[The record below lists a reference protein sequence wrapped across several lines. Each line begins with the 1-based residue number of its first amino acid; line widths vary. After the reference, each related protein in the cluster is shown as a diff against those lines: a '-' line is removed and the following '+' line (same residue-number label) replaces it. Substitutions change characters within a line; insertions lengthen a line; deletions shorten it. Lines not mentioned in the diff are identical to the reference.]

1 MTDLL
6 ALWLPILVSAVFVF
20 IASSVIHMLLGWHN
34 QDYPKMA
41 QEDRFIEALRPLGIE
56 PGDYMV
62 PRATGMK
69 EMQTPEFMEKRTK
82 GPVMVVTVMPNGPFG
97 MGRTLAWWF
106 IYSLV
111 VSLFAAYIGS
121 RALAPGTHYI
131 RVFQIVGATAFIG
144 YALALWQMSIWYA
157 RSLRTTILSN
167 VDGLIYSLLTAG
179 TFGWLWPK

>member
-6 ALWLPILVSAVFVF
+6 VLWLPILVSAVLVF
-20 IASSVIHMLLGWHN
+20 IASSVIHRVLGWHN

-41 QEDRFIEALRPLGIE
+41 QEERFMEALRPLGIE

-62 PRATGMK
+62 PRASGMQ
-69 EMQTPEFMEKRTK
+69 EMQAPEFMEKRSK
-82 GPVMVVTVMPNGPFG
+82 GPVMVVTVMPNGPWG
-97 MGRTLAWWF
+97 MGRMLVWWF
-106 IYSLV
+106 VYSLV

-121 RALAPGTHYI
+121 RTLAPGTHYI

>member
-6 ALWLPILVSAVFVF
+6 ALWLPILVSAVLVF
-20 IASSVIHMLLGWHN
+20 IASSVIHMVLGWHN
-34 QDYPKMA
+34 QDYPKME
-41 QEDRFIEALRPLGIE
+41 QEDRFMEALRLLGIE
-56 PGDYMV
+56 SGDYMV
-62 PRATGMK
+62 PRASGMK
-69 EMQTPEFMEKRTK
+69 EMQASEFREKRSK
-82 GPVMVVTVMPNGPFG
+82 GPVMVVTVMPNGPWS
-97 MGRTLAWWF
+97 MGRMLVWWF
-106 IYSLV
+106 VYSLV

-121 RALAPGTHYI
+121 RTLAPGTHYI